1 MSLPPSTPA
10 VHARRRYDSGWPV
23 DIGRKPAVLVGEL
36 DFVLTVVIA
45 SYLNNELQSR
55 SRRIQRRTGNWPA
68 NSHII
73 EDLADRFGSTTY
85 RIDQLIKGR
94 RWPDLAETA
103 RFVEDPSLGREIR
116 SRLAQRQ
123 VLYDAPADREELV
136 STVNRLRLQIMD
148 SQKGE
153 AVMSIEDQEHQLQ
166 QVSNAIVQ
174 LTGLASAMQNGIARE
189 RARDDRSSDERWIG
203 QVDWSDVNEK
213 IRDGI
218 ALTPAPVGGRYD
230 TVPFA
235 VHLRRAMPHSPVT
248 TKDLRRLVGEE
259 ILESYS
265 TNILHSTLE
274 VMVKRGELRRVDVAT
289 YARTAQFGKRR
300 PRTSAAS
307 S

>member
-1 MSLPPSTPA
+1 
-10 VHARRRYDSGWPV
+10 
-23 DIGRKPAVLVGEL
+23 
-36 DFVLTVVIA
+36 
-45 SYLNNELQSR
+45 
-55 SRRIQRRTGNWPA
+55 
-68 NSHII
+68 
-73 EDLADRFGSTTY
+73 
-85 RIDQLIKGR
+85 
-94 RWPDLAETA
+94 
-103 RFVEDPSLGREIR
+103 
-116 SRLAQRQ
+116 
-123 VLYDAPADREELV
+123 
-136 STVNRLRLQIMD
+136 
-148 SQKGE
+148 
-153 AVMSIEDQEHQLQ
+153 
-166 QVSNAIVQ
+166 
-174 LTGLASAMQNGIARE
+174 MQNGIARE
-189 RARDDRSSDERWIG
+189 RARDDRSSEERWIG
-203 QVDWSDVNEK
+203 RVDWSDVNEK

-274 VMVKRGELRRVDVAT
+274 VMVKRGELRRVDDAT

>member
-10 VHARRRYDSGWPV
+10 VDARRRYDSGWPV
-23 DIGRKPAVLVGEL
+23 DIGRKPAVLAGEL

-55 SRRIQRRTGNWPA
+55 SRRIQRRTGDWPA

-73 EDLADRFGSTTY
+73 EDLADRFSSTTY
-85 RIDQLIKGR
+85 RIEQLIKGR

-103 RFVEDPSLGREIR
+103 RFFEDPSLGREIR

-174 LTGLASAMQNGIARE
+174 LTGLA
-189 RARDDRSSDERWIG
+189 
-203 QVDWSDVNEK
+203 
-213 IRDGI
+213 
-218 ALTPAPVGGRYD
+218 
-230 TVPFA
+230 
-235 VHLRRAMPHSPVT
+235 LRC
-248 TKDLRRLVGEE
+248 
-259 ILESYS
+259 
-265 TNILHSTLE
+265 
-274 VMVKRGELRRVDVAT
+274 
-289 YARTAQFGKRR
+289 RTASLASERETIAPRKNVGSAESTG
-300 PRTSAAS
+300 RTSTRRSATAS
-307 S
+307 R